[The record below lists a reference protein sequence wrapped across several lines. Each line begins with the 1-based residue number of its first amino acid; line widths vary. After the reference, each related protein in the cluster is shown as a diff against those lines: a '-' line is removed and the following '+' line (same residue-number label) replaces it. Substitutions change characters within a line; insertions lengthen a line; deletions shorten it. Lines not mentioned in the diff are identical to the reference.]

1 VSDVRLYAVVVPPP
15 EEIRQL
21 FTSIG
26 ANQDD
31 SVSWNPHDAVRIGLC
46 NFGNVTQQD
55 LELLASRLRTA
66 ITDLSPPT
74 ICFASGA
81 ALEREGDDTV
91 NVHVA
96 GDLEALRTL
105 ALTMCDAGRREGF
118 LVDRRW
124 YEPKAQIAR
133 INAGTTAESLQGV
146 VDRLEAYRGAAWT
159 VSEVPFIEPRIGSG
173 PGASRAYDIL
183 DAVHLT
189 PTKSR

>member
-31 SVSWNPHDAVRIGLC
+31 SLTWNPQDTVRIGLC

-55 LELLASRLRTA
+55 VDLLTSRLRTA
-66 ITDLSPPT
+66 ITDLPPPA

-81 ALEREGDDTV
+81 ALEREGDDTI

-105 ALTMCDAGRREGF
+105 ALTMCDAARREGF

-133 INAGTTAESLQGV
+133 INASTTAESLQKV

-159 VSEVPFIEPRIGSG
+159 VREVPFIEPRISSE
-173 PGASRAYDIL
+173 PVASQGFDIL
-183 DAVHLT
+183 DTLHVT
-189 PTKSR
+189 PTTSR